1 VAANEAAPIGG
12 DSAARTFNQMLSS
25 EEMQDQL
32 EKFSLT
38 DVMEQKFLSGE
49 GTEHFLIDNDEMLDT
64 IGPEKL
70 TMTQRSISKGPKW
83 LTRQQGRVNEE

>member
-1 VAANEAAPIGG
+1 
-12 DSAARTFNQMLSS
+12 MLSS

-49 GTEHFLIDNDEMLDT
+49 GTEHMDYF
-64 IGPEKL
+64 
-70 TMTQRSISKGPKW
+70 RSNK
-83 LTRQQGRVNEE
+83 QFD